1 MAGSAPAGV
10 ACICALQA
18 GCGGAIKNHA
28 SCAAENLPGLVP
40 YIYAHTRVWCCAV
53 QAVWQQELVY
63 NAQYQLAMAEYK
75 VERASGGARTI
86 DESAALIE
94 KLEAHRAAL
103 RPAKVEHADMQA
115 ALRSA
120 EAALGEPGLLHSCMK
135 FGCQSVARL
144 LL

>member
-1 MAGSAPAGV
+1 M
-10 ACICALQA
+10 
-18 GCGGAIKNHA
+18 
-28 SCAAENLPGLVP
+28 
-40 YIYAHTRVWCCAV
+40 

-75 VERASGGARTI
+75 VERASGGARTV

-120 EAALGEPGLLHSCMK
+120 EAALGERCLLHSCMHFLDVTLWRHCS
-135 FGCQSVARL
+135 FGAS
-144 LL
+144 

>member
-1 MAGSAPAGV
+1 
-10 ACICALQA
+10 
-18 GCGGAIKNHA
+18 
-28 SCAAENLPGLVP
+28 
-40 YIYAHTRVWCCAV
+40 V

-75 VERASGGARTI
+75 VERASGGARTV

-103 RPAKVEHADMQA
+103 RPAKVEHADTQA

-120 EAALGEPGLLHSCMK
+120 EAALGEHGLLYCM
-135 FGCQSVARL
+135 QSTSHIL
-144 LL
+144 ECS